1 MKLPFQMPENKTGL
15 IVSVIAHAAF
25 FTWGIVSFSARPL
38 EAKPTDSLPVDIIS
52 TKQFSELTKGQKN
65 GKKDAPAKEQVEKVA
80 EPKPVEE
87 TPVKKITEKQEIKTA
102 AAEPPPPVPQEQQK
116 VEPPKPD
123 KKPPPKDEIAEALK
137 KEQIKKKQEE
147 QKQKAA
153 EKKQQQ
159 QPKFDPNQIAALLD
173 KRDPTRQTL
182 TGAAIQPQEA
192 ALGIRSGSAPK
203 LSQSELDAMR
213 QRLMQ
218 LWNPP
223 AGVQNPEQL
232 IVKIRIQLGRDG
244 KLTGP
249 PIVLTSGRGTLFE
262 TARDNA
268 IRALFRGQPFE
279 MLSPSTYDL
288 WKEIEITFDPR
299 DMYRG

>member
-1 MKLPFQMPENKTGL
+1 MKLPFQIRKVDTGL
-15 IVSVIAHAAF
+15 VVSGIAHAAF
-25 FTWGIVSFSARPL
+25 LVWGIVSFSARPL

-52 TKQFSELTKGQKN
+52 AEKFSQLTKGLKT

-80 EPKPVEE
+80 DPKPVEE
-87 TPVKKITEKQEIKTA
+87 TPAKKITEKQEIKTA
-102 AAEPPPPVPQEQQK
+102 AAEPPPPVPQEQK

-192 ALGIRSGSAPK
+192 ALGIRTGSAPK

-213 QRLMQ
+213 RRLMD

-232 IVKIRIQLGRDG
+232 VVKIRIQLGRDG
-244 KLTGP
+244 KLNGP
-249 PIVLTSGRGTLFE
+249 PIVMTSGRGQLFE

-279 MLSPSTYDL
+279 MLSKDTYDL

-299 DMYRG
+299 EMNRG

>member
-1 MKLPFQMPENKTGL
+1 MKLPAAIREMKTGM
-15 IVSVIAHAAF
+15 IVSVIAHVSF
-25 FTWGIVSFSARPL
+25 LVWGIVSFAARPL
-38 EAKPTDSLPVDIIS
+38 EAKPQDSLPVDIIS
-52 TKQFSELTKGQKN
+52 AEKFSQLTKGLKT
-65 GKKDAPAKEQVEKVA
+65 GKKDAPNKEQVEKVA

-87 TPVKKITEKQEIKTA
+87 TPTTKVTEKKEIKTA
-102 AAEPPPPVPQEQQK
+102 AAEPTTAMDQQK

-182 TGAAIQPQEA
+182 TGESISPQPA
-192 ALGIRSGSAPK
+192 ALGVRSGSAPK

-213 QRLMQ
+213 RRLMD

-232 IVKIRIQLGRDG
+232 VVKIRIQLGRDG
-244 KLTGP
+244 KLSGP
-249 PIVLTSGRGTLFE
+249 PIVVTSGRGTLFE

-279 MLSPSTYDL
+279 MLSKDTYDL

-299 DMYRG
+299 EMNRG

>member
-1 MKLPFQMPENKTGL
+1 VKLPFQMPEMKTGFV
-15 IVSVIAHAAF
+15 VSAIAHVSF
-25 FTWGIVSFSARPL
+25 LVWGIVSFTARPL

-52 TKQFSELTKGQKN
+52 AEKFSQLTKGLKT
-65 GKKDAPAKEQVEKVA
+65 GKKDAPNKEQVEKVA

-87 TPVKKITEKQEIKTA
+87 TPTQKITEKKEVKTA
-102 AAEPPPPVPQEQQK
+102 AAEPTPPLDQQK

-182 TGAAIQPQEA
+182 TGDALSPQPA
-192 ALGIRSGSAPK
+192 ALGVRTGSAPK

-213 QRLMQ
+213 RRLMD

-223 AGVQNPEQL
+223 AGVQNPDQL

-279 MLSPSTYDL
+279 MLSRDTYDL

-299 DMYRG
+299 DMHRG

>member
-1 MKLPFQMPENKTGL
+1 MKLPFQMPEMKTGL
-15 IVSVIAHAAF
+15 IVSVIAHVAF
-25 FTWGIVSFSARPL
+25 LVWGIVSFAARPL
-38 EAKPTDSLPVDIIS
+38 EAKPTDSMPVDIIS
-52 TKQFSELTKGQKN
+52 TSQFSELTKGQLN
-65 GKKDAPAKEQVEKVA
+65 GKKDATNKQQVEKVA

-87 TPVKKITEKQEIKTA
+87 TPATKVTEKKEIKTA
-102 AAEPPPPVPQEQQK
+102 AAEPTTAMDQQK

-182 TGAAIQPQEA
+182 TGDSISPQPAAVGTPN
-192 ALGIRSGSAPK
+192 GSAAK
-203 LSQSELDAMR
+203 LSQSELNAMQR
-213 QRLMQ
+213 RLMD

-232 IVKIRIQLGRDG
+232 VVKIRIQLGRDG
-244 KLTGP
+244 KLSGP
-249 PIVLTSGRGTLFE
+249 PNVLTSGRGPLFE
-262 TARDNA
+262 AARDNA

-279 MLSPSTYDL
+279 MLSPATYDL

-299 DMYRG
+299 DKNRV

>member
-1 MKLPFQMPENKTGL
+1 MKLPAAIREMKTGM
-15 IVSVIAHAAF
+15 IVSVIAHVSF
-25 FTWGIVSFSARPL
+25 LVWGIVSFAARPL
-38 EAKPTDSLPVDIIS
+38 EAKPQDSLPVDIIS
-52 TKQFSELTKGQKN
+52 AEKFSQLTKGLKT
-65 GKKDAPAKEQVEKVA
+65 GKKDAPNKEQVEKVA

-87 TPVKKITEKQEIKTA
+87 TPTTKITEKKEIKTA
-102 AAEPPPPVPQEQQK
+102 AAEPTMAMDQQK

-182 TGAAIQPQEA
+182 TGESISPQPA
-192 ALGIRSGSAPK
+192 ALGVRSGSAPK

-213 QRLMQ
+213 RRLMD

-232 IVKIRIQLGRDG
+232 VVKIRIQLGRDG
-244 KLTGP
+244 KLSGP
-249 PIVLTSGRGTLFE
+249 PIVVTSGRGTLFE

-279 MLSPSTYDL
+279 MLSKDTYDL

-299 DMYRG
+299 EMNRG

>member
-1 MKLPFQMPENKTGL
+1 VKLPAAMREMKTGM
-15 IVSVIAHAAF
+15 IVSVIAHVSF
-25 FTWGIVSFSARPL
+25 LVWGIVSFAARPL
-38 EAKPTDSLPVDIIS
+38 EAKPQDSLPVDIIS
-52 TKQFSELTKGQKN
+52 AEKFSQLTKGLKT
-65 GKKDAPAKEQVEKVA
+65 GKKDAPNKEQVEKVA

-87 TPVKKITEKQEIKTA
+87 TPTTKVTEKKEIKTA
-102 AAEPPPPVPQEQQK
+102 AAEPTMAMDQQK

-182 TGAAIQPQEA
+182 TGESLSPQPA
-192 ALGIRSGSAPK
+192 ALGVRTGSAPK

-213 QRLMQ
+213 RRLMD

-232 IVKIRIQLGRDG
+232 VVKIRIQLGRDG
-244 KLTGP
+244 KLSGP
-249 PIVLTSGRGTLFE
+249 PIVVTSGRGTLFE

-279 MLSPSTYDL
+279 MLSKDTYDL

-299 DMYRG
+299 EMNRG

>member
-1 MKLPFQMPENKTGL
+1 MKLPAAMREMKTGM
-15 IVSVIAHAAF
+15 IVSVIAHVSFLVWA
-25 FTWGIVSFSARPL
+25 IVSFAARPL
-38 EAKPTDSLPVDIIS
+38 EAKPQDSLPVDIIS
-52 TKQFSELTKGQKN
+52 AEKFSQLTKGLKT
-65 GKKDAPAKEQVEKVA
+65 GKKDAPNKEQVEKVA

-87 TPVKKITEKQEIKTA
+87 TPTTKITEKKEVKTA
-102 AAEPPPPVPQEQQK
+102 AAEPTMALDQQK

-182 TGAAIQPQEA
+182 TGESISHQPA
-192 ALGIRSGSAPK
+192 ALGVRSGSAPK

-213 QRLMQ
+213 RRLMD

-232 IVKIRIQLGRDG
+232 VVKIRIQLGRDG
-244 KLTGP
+244 KLSGP
-249 PIVLTSGRGTLFE
+249 PIVVTSGRGTLFE

-279 MLSPSTYDL
+279 MLSKDTYDL

-299 DMYRG
+299 EMYRG